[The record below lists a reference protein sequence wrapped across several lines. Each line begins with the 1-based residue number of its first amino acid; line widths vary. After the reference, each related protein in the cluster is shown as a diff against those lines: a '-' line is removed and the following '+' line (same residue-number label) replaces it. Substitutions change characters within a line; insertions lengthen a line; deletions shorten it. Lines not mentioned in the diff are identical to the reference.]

1 MKQKYL
7 IVFAAV
13 VIISMLFFFFS
24 NQVINEKIDK
34 IERLDNK
41 IKKEQ
46 EKLNSAKVLNEE
58 LQQVSQ
64 VILNSMT
71 KEKTFEPT
79 EINSF
84 VKKLAD
90 LADQY
95 KIAVHSL
102 TPKPIDAEQKN
113 LIHHLFTLEINCT
126 FIQLGQFM
134 SDMES
139 FDNIIKVKTLD
150 VRPVTVKSKGVTDLD
165 TETKYKI
172 TLEIL
177 SYKIVKEA

>member
-7 IVFAAV
+7 IVFAV
-13 VIISMLFFFFS
+13 VVVVSMLFFYFS
-24 NQVINEKIDK
+24 NQTIGSKLDEIEK
-34 IERLDNK
+34 LDNS

-46 EKLNSAKVLNEE
+46 NKLNSAKVLNKE

-64 VILNSMT
+64 VIVNSMT
-71 KEKTFEPT
+71 KEKKFKPS

-95 KIAVHSL
+95 KVAVHSL
-102 TPKPIDAEQKN
+102 TPKPVDSDQKN

-126 FIQLGQFM
+126 FIQLGQLL

-139 FDNIIKVKTLD
+139 FDNILKIKTLD
-150 VRPVTVKSKGVTDLD
+150 VRPVTIKSKGETDLD
-165 TETKYKI
+165 KETKYKI